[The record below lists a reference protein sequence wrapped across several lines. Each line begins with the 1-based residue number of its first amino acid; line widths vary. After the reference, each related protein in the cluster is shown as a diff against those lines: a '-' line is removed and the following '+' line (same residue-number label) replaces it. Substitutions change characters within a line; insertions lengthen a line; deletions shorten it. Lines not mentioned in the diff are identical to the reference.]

1 MSPCSHLRFRAP
13 VEKAV
18 LLIVV
23 AALSGCDV
31 PTALPIFDVGLQLPV
46 EESSISV
53 VELLPPEVDTAGGNF
68 DVTVDP
74 VMLTETLGTLCP
86 LCIDSGVVPV
96 PKPAFIATFNQTGSL
111 PTDVDSATV
120 VGGSISL
127 AIDNNLGFD
136 PINPA
141 PASFGT
147 FTVTLF
153 DTDINGD
160 MLGQVMLDGANGDS
174 LPAGPSTI
182 PLPLTG
188 GTIKTAVFAV
198 VDVDSPVGDPVP
210 IDLAASFDITA
221 TVVSFL
227 VSSITVNVDGQVV
240 TIDPTNPDVED
251 IDEDLRNRLKEGS
264 LILDIQNPFGV
275 GIPMMS
281 LDISG
286 PTFMTIS
293 DTVNISRAP
302 TSRVTVLYTGDQLRT
317 FLGQPNVLIS
327 GGGTVVSPGVPPP
340 PITVT
345 PDQVMVIQT
354 SLDLVVEIS
363 SPEEPGGVTP

>member
-1 MSPCSHLRFRAP
+1 MSPCSQLRFRAP

-18 LLIVV
+18 LLIVL
-23 AALSGCDV
+23 AALSGCDI
-31 PTALPIFDVGLQLPV
+31 PTALPIYDVGLQLPV

-53 VELLPPEVDTAGGNF
+53 VELLPLGVDTAGGNF

-74 VMLTETLGTLCP
+74 VVLNETLGMLCP
-86 LCIDSGVVPV
+86 LCVGSGVVPV
-96 PKPAFIATFNQTGSL
+96 PKPAFMATYSQTGSL
-111 PTDVDSATV
+111 PTEVDSATV

-141 PASFGT
+141 PASPGT
-147 FTVTLF
+147 FTVTLL
-153 DTDINGD
+153 DTDMNGD
-160 MLGQVMLDGANGDS
+160 TLGWVMLDGANGDS

-182 PLPLTG
+182 PLPLMG
-188 GTIKTAVFAV
+188 GTITTAIFVV
-198 VDVDSPVGDPVP
+198 VDVDSPAGDPVP
-210 IDLAASFDITA
+210 IDLAASFDLTA
-221 TVVSFL
+221 TVVTFL
-227 VSSITVNVDGQVV
+227 VSEITVDVDGQMV

-251 IDEDLRNRLKEGS
+251 IDEDLREELQEGS

-293 DTVNISRAP
+293 DTVAISSAQ

-327 GGGTVVSPGVPPP
+327 GGGAVESPGVPPP

-345 PDQVMVIQT
+345 PDQVLVIET

-363 SPEEPGGVTP
+363 SPEDGG